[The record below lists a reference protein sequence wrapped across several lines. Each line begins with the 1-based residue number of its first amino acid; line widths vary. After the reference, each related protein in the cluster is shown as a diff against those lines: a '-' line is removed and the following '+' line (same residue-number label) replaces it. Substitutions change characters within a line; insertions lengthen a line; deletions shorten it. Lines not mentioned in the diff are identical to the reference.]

1 MVKTLHDLEKEML
14 LAIEV
19 KKTNHHFAGRSFAHL
34 NFDFFDAPRAQ
45 TTKHAR
51 FGLSAAISRFLSDD
65 CFIGWSGQ

>member
-1 MVKTLHDLEKEML
+1 MVKTLHDLKKEML

-45 TTKHAR
+45 TPKHAR
-51 FGLSAAISRFLSDD
+51 SGLVAAIRCAQHQRPGFDA
-65 CFIGWSGQ
+65 